1 MNKVKK
7 IISVFSIGVALLFT
21 SLAHAEVKIGV
32 IDVMSVLQNMPQ
44 RKTVGEALDKE
55 FDARAKSLQEEQKKA
70 EAASARLK
78 KDGLTLSSSEKAKLN
93 KVISDFEAKAKSF
106 SEAYRKRESEEASK
120 LLLKIQDAVKD
131 IVAKEKYDIILKA
144 EATLSASDAV
154 DITSKV
160 LEKVKN

>member
-1 MNKVKK
+1 MKK
-7 IISVFSIGVALLFT
+7 IISVFGIGVALLFT
-21 SLAHAEVKIGV
+21 SIAHAEVKIGV